1 MAMFQQLSEK
11 RYNPSSLAEH
21 RFASHNFFV
30 EIPMSLPHRF
40 PAVRRSFLSFLW
52 VGLFLISIQ
61 SRSFAQRDPLHIWV
75 GTLDRAAAEKWVGE
89 HLAQEQ
95 KYVDEL
101 LAVKSPRT
109 IENTLRPFDNAQNEL
124 GVAGSEA
131 YLMYAVAPQKD
142 LRDAGQALAQQ
153 IQQANTVLYLNQ
165 DVYRAL
171 AAVGLSAADPATRH
185 YMERTLL
192 EYRLAGVD
200 KDAATR
206 AEIKKRLDHI
216 TEAALNFGRNVQE
229 TPNHVVVKD
238 KAELAGLPGDFIS
251 AHQPAADGSIT
262 LSTDETDVTPVM
274 TYATSD
280 DLRKRMYLAYNTRAY
295 PANKEILLDVLKTR
309 YEVAKILGYAS
320 FADLATADQMIGS
333 AANMKAFLSE
343 VDVASRP
350 ASRREY
356 DMLLA
361 FVRQKQPG
369 ITAIPAYGRSYWADQ
384 YARASFNFDS
394 QSVRPYF
401 TYDQVQQGV
410 LDTAAKLFHVAFKP
424 APDVFVWDPSVS
436 AWNVFD
442 GDQLIG
448 RFYLDMHPREGKDKW
463 FSSSP
468 VVPGIRG
475 RQLPEGALI
484 CNFGGG
490 KLGDPGLLQY
500 ADVVTFFHEFGHL
513 MHNILG
519 GQQAWSGI
527 TGFSTETD
535 FVEAPS
541 QMLEEFFH
549 DPGILRSFAKH
560 YQTNEVLPLDL
571 IDRMNRASAFGR
583 AGWVQGQL
591 FYSTYSLDLH
601 DRPPDAIDLDAML
614 RTDYTRFYPYPFVDG
629 NRFYAGFTHL
639 MGYTSNYYTYVLDKV
654 IAVDFFSQF
663 DKNNLLGGEAAM
675 RYRKAILEPGGSK
688 PGTEL
693 IRSFLGR
700 PQNLEAFKLWMD
712 EEFRGIVR

>member
-1 MAMFQQLSEK
+1 MN
-11 RYNPSSLAEH
+11 RPS
-21 RFASHNFFV
+21 
-30 EIPMSLPHRF
+30 
-40 PAVRRSFLSFLW
+40 
-52 VGLFLISIQ
+52 
-61 SRSFAQRDPLHIWV
+61 
-75 GTLDRAAAEKWVGE
+75 AEKWVAD

-101 LAVKSPRT
+101 LAAKTPRT
-109 IENTLRPFDNAQNEL
+109 VENTLQPFDNAQNEL
-124 GVAGSEA
+124 GVAGAEA

-142 LRDAGQALAQQ
+142 VRDAGQALAQQ
-153 IQQANTVLYLNQ
+153 VQQANTILYLNQ

-171 AAVGLSAADPATRH
+171 ASVDVSAADSATRH

-206 AEIKKRLDHI
+206 AQVKKFQDHI

-229 TPNHVVVKD
+229 NPNHIALKD
-238 KAELAGLPGDFIS
+238 QAELAGLPADFIS
-251 AHQPAADGSIT
+251 AHKPAADGSIT
-262 LSTDETDVTPVM
+262 LSTDETDYTPVM
-274 TYATSD
+274 TYATSE
-280 DLRKRMYLAYNTRAY
+280 DLRKRMYLAYTTRAY
-295 PANKEILLDVLKTR
+295 PANKEVLLDVLKTR
-309 YEVAKILGYAS
+309 YDLAKILGYS
-320 FADLATADQMIGS
+320 NFADLATADQMIGT
-333 AANMKAFLSE
+333 AENMKSFLND

-361 FVRQKQPG
+361 FARQKEPG
-369 ITAIPAYGRSYWADQ
+369 IVAIPAYGRTYWADQ
-384 YARASFNFDS
+384 YARTTLNFDS

-401 TYDQVQQGV
+401 TYDRVQQGI
-410 LDTAAKLFHVAFKP
+410 LDTAARLFHVSFKAATD
-424 APDVFVWDPSVS
+424 APVWDPSVS

-442 GDQLIG
+442 SDQLVG
-448 RFYLDMHPREGKDKW
+448 RIYLDMHPRDGKDKW

-468 VVPGIRG
+468 VVPGIKG
-475 RQLPEGALI
+475 RQLPEGVLI
-484 CNFGGG
+484 CNFAGG
-490 KLGDPGLLQY
+490 KPGDPGLMQY

-519 GQQAWSGI
+519 GQQSWSGI

-541 QMLEEFFH
+541 QMLEEFFR
-549 DPGILRSFAKH
+549 DPGILRAFAKH
-560 YQTNEVLPLDL
+560 YQTNEALPLDL

-591 FYSTYSLDLH
+591 FYSTYSLDVH
-601 DRPPDAIDLDAML
+601 DRAPDQLDLDAML
-614 RTDYTRFYPYPFVDG
+614 RADYTRFYPYPFVDG

-654 IAVDFFSQF
+654 IAIDFFGQF
-663 DKNNLLGGEAAM
+663 DKSNLLGGEAAM
-675 RYRKAILEPGGSK
+675 RYRKTVLEPGGSK
-688 PGTEL
+688 AGTDL
-693 IRSFLGR
+693 VRGFLGR
-700 PQNLEAFKLWMD
+700 PQNLDAFKKWMD
-712 EEFRGIVR
+712 EEFRATPQ